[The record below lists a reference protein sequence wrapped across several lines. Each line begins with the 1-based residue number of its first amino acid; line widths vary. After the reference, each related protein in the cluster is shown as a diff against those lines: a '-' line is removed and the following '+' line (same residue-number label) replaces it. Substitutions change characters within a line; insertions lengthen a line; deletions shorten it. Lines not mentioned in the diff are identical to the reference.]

1 MCKEHFKEHNK
12 PYRVNSSCLSSS
24 EDFLMLV
31 STVGPFTY
39 SYNTQQIAKHVNQPC
54 LHL

>member
-1 MCKEHFKEHNK
+1 MSIQHFRRRNK
-12 PYRVNSSCLSSS
+12 AYRVNSSCLSSS

-39 SYNTQQIAKHVNQPC
+39 SYNNAAQNTNTGS
-54 LHL
+54 LE